1 METPVQE
8 HILHD
13 RNSARRTASRCAFA
27 AVVALAIAQTLMVLY
42 SVLTRDLALEEQL
55 ASDLE
60 LIANTVA
67 FDLIAMPL
75 SWLLF
80 LRRIP
85 KDPVWES
92 EGTERTPLRVP
103 TLLFFFPCV
112 YALAVAGS
120 VLGRIA
126 GLLGGE
132 LVDPATEAVLAVD
145 PWVTLLC
152 AVILAPVAEELFFRK
167 ALIDRLSAYHPMD
180 AILLSALL
188 FGLIHGNLTQFLYA
202 FPIGVLF
209 GIIYWRTKNIRY
221 TILLHMGMNTLGG
234 LLPQLAQLLTTAGET
249 DEIAAILGTFVTL
262 LLGLLTIGLVV
273 VGVIFL
279 IRYRRRFLPIES
291 DLPRVRKPF
300 YLNAGFIVACI
311 VFIGL
316 FVFTEILS
324 RVSF

>member
-1 METPVQE
+1 METLPE
-8 HILHD
+8 EIILPD
-13 RNSARRTASRCAFA
+13 RNGARRAASLCAFA
-27 AVVALAIAQTLMVLY
+27 AVAVMAIAYALMILY
-42 SVLTRDLALEEQL
+42 TVLTRDLALKEQITTDL
-55 ASDLE
+55 A
-60 LIANTVA
+60 LIANTVV

-92 EGTERTPLRVP
+92 DGTERTPLRVP

-120 VLGRIA
+120 IPGKIF
-126 GLLGGE
+126 GLLGGD

-145 PWVTLLC
+145 PWVTILC
-152 AVILAPVAEELFFRK
+152 TVLLAPVAEELFFRK
-167 ALIDRLSAYHPMD
+167 AMIDRLSAHHPMD
-180 AILLSALL
+180 AILFSALL

-221 TILLHMGMNTLGG
+221 TILLHMCMNTLGG
-234 LLPQLAQLLTTAGET
+234 LLPQLVQRLETAGET
-249 DEIAAILGTFVTL
+249 DEIAAMLGTFSTM
-262 LLGLLTIGLVV
+262 LLGILTIGLVV

-291 DLPRVRKPF
+291 DLPRFRRPF
-300 YLNAGFIVACI
+300 YLNAGFIVACV
-311 VFIGL
+311 VFTGL
-316 FVFTEILS
+316 FVLTEILS
-324 RVSF
+324 RMSF

>member
-1 METPVQE
+1 METLTPE
-8 HILHD
+8 INMPD
-13 RNSARRTASRCAFA
+13 RKAARRAASLCAFA
-27 AVVALAIAQTLMVLY
+27 AVAVMAIAYVLIILCT
-42 SVLTRDLALEEQL
+42 VLTRDLLLPEQFGM
-55 ASDLE
+55 DLT
-60 LIANTVA
+60 LIANTVV

-75 SWLLF
+75 AWLLF
-80 LRRIP
+80 IRRVP

-92 EGTERTPLRVP
+92 GGTERTPLRVP

-120 VLGRIA
+120 IPGKLF

-132 LVDPATEAVLAVD
+132 LVDPVAEAVLAVD
-145 PWVTLLC
+145 PWVTILC
-152 AVILAPVAEELFFRK
+152 TVILAPVAEELFFRK

-180 AILLSALL
+180 AILFSALL

-209 GIIYWRTKNIRY
+209 GIVYWRTKNIRY
-221 TILLHMGMNTLGG
+221 TILLHMGMNTVGG
-234 LLPQLAQLLTTAGET
+234 LLPQLAQQLQATGET
-249 DEIAAILGTFVTL
+249 DGTAAMLGTLVTL

-273 VGVIFL
+273 VGVVFL
-279 IRYRRRFLPIES
+279 IRYRKRFLPIES

-300 YLNAGFIVACI
+300 YLNAGFIVACV

-316 FVFTEILS
+316 FVFTEILG
-324 RVSF
+324 

>member
-1 METPVQE
+1 METLTPE
-8 HILHD
+8 INTPD
-13 RNSARRTASRCAFA
+13 RKAARRAASLCAFA
-27 AVVALAIAQTLMVLY
+27 AVAVMAIAYMLIILCT
-42 SVLTRDLALEEQL
+42 VLTRDLLLPEQFGM
-55 ASDLE
+55 DLT
-60 LIANTVA
+60 LIANTVV

-75 SWLLF
+75 AWLLF
-80 LRRIP
+80 IRRVP

-92 EGTERTPLRVP
+92 KGTERTPLRVS

-120 VLGRIA
+120 IPGKLF

-132 LVDPATEAVLAVD
+132 LVDPVAEAVLAVD
-145 PWVTLLC
+145 PWVTILC
-152 AVILAPVAEELFFRK
+152 TVILAPVAEELFFRK

-180 AILLSALL
+180 AILFSALL

-209 GIIYWRTKNIRY
+209 GIVYWRTKNIRY
-221 TILLHMGMNTLGG
+221 TILLHMGMNTVGG
-234 LLPQLAQLLTTAGET
+234 LLPQLAQQLQATGET
-249 DEIAAILGTFVTL
+249 DGTAAMLGTLVTL

-273 VGVIFL
+273 VGVVFL
-279 IRYRRRFLPIES
+279 IRYRKRFLPIES

-300 YLNAGFIVACI
+300 YLNAGFIVACV

-316 FVFTEILS
+316 FVFTEILG
-324 RVSF
+324 

>member
-1 METPVQE
+1 MMEAPVSE
-8 HILHD
+8 NILPD
-13 RNSARRTASRCAFA
+13 RNDARRAASRCAFA
-27 AVVALAIAQTLMVLY
+27 AVAVMAIGYALILLY
-42 SVLTRDLALEEQL
+42 QYLTRDLALPEQITADL
-55 ASDLE
+55 A
-60 LIANTVA
+60 LIANTVIL
-67 FDLIAMPL
+67 DLIAMPIA
-75 SWLLF
+75 WILL

-85 KDPVWES
+85 KDPSLETD
-92 EGTERTPLRVP
+92 GAERTPLRAA

-112 YALAVAGS
+112 YAPAIAGS
-120 VLGRIA
+120 MLGRIA

-132 LVDPATEAVLAVD
+132 LADPVTETILAVD
-145 PWVTLLC
+145 PWATILC
-152 AVILAPVAEELFFRK
+152 TVILGPAAEELFFRK

-180 AILLSALL
+180 AILFSALL

-221 TILLHMGMNTLGG
+221 TILLHVGLNMLGG
-234 LLPQLAQLLTTAGET
+234 LLPQLIQLPGTAGET
-249 DEIAAILGTFVTL
+249 GGIAVMLGTL
-262 LLGLLTIGLVV
+262 AAMLLGLLTIGLVA

-311 VFIGL
+311 VFLGL
-316 FVFTEILS
+316 FILTEWAL
-324 RVSF
+324 